1 MKVYLDDVR
10 QAPEGWVRTYTVAE
24 TIELLKTGEVVELS
38 LDHDLAP
45 EHYAGQLDSRTGYAV
60 ELS

>member
-38 LDHDLAP
+38 LDH
-45 EHYAGQLDSRTGYAV
+45 EI
-60 ELS
+60 ELGKRQCFECRR